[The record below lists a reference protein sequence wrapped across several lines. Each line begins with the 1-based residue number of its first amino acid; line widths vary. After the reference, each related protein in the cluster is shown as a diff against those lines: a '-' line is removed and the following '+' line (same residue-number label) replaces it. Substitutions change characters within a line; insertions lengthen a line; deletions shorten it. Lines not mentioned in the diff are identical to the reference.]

1 MTVPAGRRLALDL
14 GDRRIGLA
22 LSDPTGVLASPHGLI
37 ERRSWRRDV
46 EAVAAI
52 VREHEVV
59 EVVVGWPRTLSGD
72 VGERAQLAEE
82 FAQRLRTRL
91 GVPVVLWDE
100 RLTTVEAQRTLI
112 AGGVRRE
119 RRRQVVDAMAA
130 SLILQGYLEAQRS
143 SST

>member
-1 MTVPAGRRLALDL
+1 MSAGPGRRLALDL
-14 GDRRIGLA
+14 GDRRVGLA
-22 LSDPTGVLASPHGLI
+22 ISDPTGLVASPHGMF
-37 ERRSWRRDV
+37 ERRGPRRDLDVV
-46 EAVAAI
+46 EAL
-52 VREHEVV
+52 VREHGIV
-59 EVVVGWPRTLSGD
+59 EVVVGWPRSMSGA
-72 VGERAQLAEE
+72 VGERAKLAEA
-82 FAQRLRTRL
+82 FAERLRGRL
-91 GVPVVLWDE
+91 PAPVVLWDE

>member
-1 MTVPAGRRLALDL
+1 LTTPSGRRLALDL
-14 GDRRIGLA
+14 GDRRVGLA
-22 LSDPTGVLASPHGLI
+22 LSDPTGVLAAPHGLI

-46 EAVAAI
+46 EAVAALA
-52 VREHEVV
+52 REHEVV
-59 EVVVGWPRTLSGD
+59 EVVVGWPRTLSGE
-72 VGERAQLAEE
+72 VGERAKLAEE
-82 FAQRLRTRL
+82 FVARLRAHLTI
-91 GVPVVLWDE
+91 PVVLWDE